1 MHARVTT
8 VAGSPENADQ
18 GIANFHENV
27 LPMITEAGG
36 RGAILLI
43 DRATGHGMAI
53 TLWPDEQTMRATED
67 RANELRRQAAQEM
80 GATAEEPRVERYEVA
95 VLEV

>member
-8 VAGSPENADQ
+8 VAGSPEAAEQ
-18 GIANFHENV
+18 GIANFRENV
-27 LPMITEAGG
+27 LPMIRETGG

-43 DRATGHGMAI
+43 DRETGQGVAI
-53 TLWPDEQTMRATED
+53 TLWPDEETMRASEE
-67 RANELRRQAAQEM
+67 RANELRREAAQQM
-80 GATAEEPRVERYEVA
+80 GATAQEPRVDRYEVA